1 MVDFAK
7 PINLTV
13 AILFMPRAEE
23 LQTNLVEANS
33 GAAPTVVKERRV
45 VSQEA
50 RRSGRIWRRTARWL
64 GLVIFLVG
72 AALLAYVFTQALY
85 GYARFTSANGFEQAF
100 GERLGS
106 VAKNDYAGQ
115 IGYVI
120 ATFGGEILK
129 VMYLLLLGYLGS
141 AIAAKG
147 IQFFAASEAIID
159 EAVVADVDEEIE

>member
-1 MVDFAK
+1 MA
-7 PINLTV
+7 
-13 AILFMPRAEE
+13 RAEE
-23 LQTNLVEANS
+23 LKPSPAEESL
-33 GAAPTVVKERRV
+33 GAAPTIVKERRI
-45 VSQEA
+45 VSHEA

-64 GLVIFLVG
+64 GLVVFLIG
-72 AALLAYVFTQALY
+72 ATLLAYVFIQALY
-85 GYARFTSANGFEQAF
+85 GYARFTSANGFETAL

-106 VAKNDYAGQ
+106 VPKNDYAAQ
-115 IGYVI
+115 IGYVV